1 MRRNLRD
8 PHLGP
13 AELEL
18 LRFVLD
24 RGETTGR
31 AAAEHFAETRGYA
44 RTTVLKTLE
53 RLRTKER
60 LVREDREGGNV
71 YRATMTREE
80 LDTYV
85 VEDFVHISL
94 GGSVSPLFAFLMQKK
109 GGGLSP
115 EDAAEMRRLV
125 DELEEKKP

>member
-1 MRRNLRD
+1 MRRKLRD

-24 RGETTGR
+24 RGEATGR
-31 AAAEHFAETRGYA
+31 AASEHFAETRGHA
-44 RTTVLKTLE
+44 RTTALKTLE
-53 RLRTKER
+53 RLRAKGH

-80 LDTYV
+80 LETYV
-85 VEDFVHISL
+85 VEDFVQISL
-94 GGSVSPLFAFLMQKK
+94 GGSVSPLVAFLMRQK
-109 GGGLSP
+109 GLSP
-115 EDAAEMRRLV
+115 EEAAEMRRLV
-125 DELEEKKP
+125 DKLEEGEK